1 MAASSFVLMVDGRL
15 GASAADILCSRF
27 DGLVISRTDT
37 TTAVSLRDVDQ
48 AALRAVLTVLWDLGH
63 EVVSVCPTGDGVAAG
78 PTSRAGS
85 CQSAYPLLPK

>member
-1 MAASSFVLMVDGRL
+1 
-15 GASAADILCSRF
+15 
-27 DGLVISRTDT
+27 
-37 TTAVSLRDVDQ
+37 LRDVDQ

-85 CQSAYPLLPK
+85 CQSAYLLLPK